1 MKLEAMFNPR
11 GVAVFGSAAPGKLAN
26 VLTNRLLEGGMEKVY
41 AINPKQLGVST
52 AKGYASVLD
61 VEDTVDMAV
70 IVSPASTVRNV
81 MEDCG
86 KKGIKAAVI
95 ISSGF
100 SEAGNTEGEKEVMK
114 IAEKYGIRSIGPNC
128 AGLVNTHAKLVATL
142 ETMPPKGNISI
153 ISQSG
158 AIGGSFMALSAEDG
172 VGIAKFLSYG
182 NGGDLTVIELLKYLK
197 EDSDTKV
204 IALYLETVKQGRE
217 FMETVKMVTKTKP
230 VVVVK
235 SGRTNTGQ
243 RATLSHTGSMAGSD
257 AVFDAALKQCG
268 AIRAETLQDLF
279 DVCKGFSLL
288 PEMKG
293 RELAVITNSGG
304 PGVMSTDKAEEL
316 NLKVSEPDNNI
327 KGELAALLPSYAGI
341 RNPIDLTVEGT
352 GEQYGSSAEIMLKAA
367 DGALVLYV
375 GTPYLESM
383 PVAEGIARAYKNSN
397 KPVAAMLQVGNDIK
411 ESIGYL
417 RKNNI
422 PCFASGERAVYVLS
436 AMAGY
441 FEYKQKAGDGLC
453 FEQSAAKGTLF
464 KQGKRLLEPEAMELL
479 KEYGIPVPTFVYT
492 DNLEDAVKE
501 GAKLGYPLVMKVV
514 SPDIIHKS
522 DCGGVVLNIDSE
534 AKIAEAFEQIK
545 NSAEGK
551 EFKGA
556 IIYPMLKGGKE
567 VIIGLTEDVQF
578 GPVIAFGMGGIYT
591 EALKDITFR
600 VAPVNKQTAVKMIE
614 EIKMYPIL
622 KGLRGQKGA
631 DIEMLAEAISK
642 FSQLPFIY
650 EDIAEADLN
659 PVFAFEDGLNVA
671 DVRIL
676 GR

>member
-1 MKLEAMFNPR
+1 MKLEAMLNPS

-26 VLTNRLLEGGMEKVY
+26 ILIGRLLDGGMERVY
-41 AINPKQLGVST
+41 AINPKRQPVRE
-52 AKGYASVLD
+52 ANGYASVLEVTD
-61 VEDTVDMAV
+61 SIDMAV
-70 IVSPASTVRNV
+70 IAAPASTVSDI

-100 SEAGNTEGEKEVMK
+100 SEAGNKEEEKKVIE
-114 IAEKYGIRSIGPNC
+114 IASKYGIRSIGPNC

-182 NGGDLTVIELLKYLK
+182 NGADLTVIELLEYLK
-197 EDSDTKV
+197 DDADTKV
-204 IALYLETVKQGRE
+204 IALYLETVSEGRK
-217 FMETVKMVTKTKP
+217 FMETVKTVTKTKP

-243 RATLSHTGSMAGSD
+243 RAALSHTGSMAGSD
-257 AVFDAALKQCG
+257 AVFDAALRQCG

-279 DVCKGFSLL
+279 DVCKGFALL

-293 RELAVITNSGG
+293 RELAVVTNSGG

-316 NLKVSEPDNNI
+316 KLKVSEPDEEI
-327 KGELAALLPSYAGI
+327 KKELSSILPSYAGI

-352 GEQYGSSAEIMLKAA
+352 GEQYSSATEIALKSA

-375 GTPYLESM
+375 GTPYLACM
-383 PVAEGIARAYKNSN
+383 PVAEGIVRAYKKTG
-397 KPVAAMLQVGNDIK
+397 KPVAAMMQVGNDIK
-411 ESIGYL
+411 ESIAYL
-417 RKNNI
+417 RENGI
-422 PCFASGERAVYVLS
+422 PCFTSGERAVYVLS
-436 AMAGY
+436 AMSGY
-441 FEYKQKAGDGLC
+441 FEYRQNADNSAC
-453 FEQSAAKGTLF
+453 FEPVSKKGNLF
-464 KQGKRLLEPEAMELL
+464 EERKRLLEPEAMSLL
-479 KEYGIPVPTFVYT
+479 KAYGIPVPLSAYVNNI
-492 DNLEDAVKE
+492 DDAVNE
-501 GAKLGYPLVMKVV
+501 GRKLGYPLVMKVV

-522 DCGGVVLNIDSE
+522 DCGGVVLDIDSE
-534 AKIAEAFEQIK
+534 EKIAEAYKKIES
-545 NSAEGK
+545 SAEGRD
-551 EFKGA
+551 FKGA
-556 IIYPMLKGGKE
+556 IIYPMLKGGRE
-567 VIIGLTEDVQF
+567 VIIGLTRDVQF
-578 GPVIAFGMGGIYT
+578 GPVIVFGMGGIYT
-591 EALKDITFR
+591 EALKDVTFR
-600 VAPVNKQTAVKMIE
+600 VAPVNKDAAKKMIS
-614 EIKMYPIL
+614 EIKMFPVL
-622 KGLRGQKGA
+622 KGIRGQKGI
-631 DIEMLAEAISK
+631 DIEALAEAISK
-642 FSQLPFIY
+642 FSELPFVY

-659 PVFAFEDGLNVA
+659 PVFAFEDGLYAA